1 MTDVG
6 EGGGGSVP
14 ATKALVFMINAI
26 NDRFKITLAH
36 FFVDSLTGKAN
47 YNDILKKKMTIQ
59 ENYVKILI

>member
-36 FFVDSLTGKAN
+36 FFVDSLTGKGN
-47 YNDILKKKMTIQ
+47 YNDILNDLNNMPLCKVQST
-59 ENYVKILI
+59 

>member
-47 YNDILKKKMTIQ
+47 YNDILKKK
-59 ENYVKILI
+59 